1 MLVEKRKHSRV
12 NKMITIHL
20 QETFSIRDVDPSTD
34 ADVISV
40 SSDQRDEQT
49 DRLMFLSP
57 DSCRSDV

>member
-1 MLVEKRKHSRV
+1 
-12 NKMITIHL
+12 MITIHL